1 VKCVIIQRNVGTSSL
16 LDPYAFF
23 SNLWRHR
30 NLIGQFARREI
41 DARYRGT
48 NLGLYWSIVNP
59 LILLLI
65 YTFAFGAVFR
75 MRWPNLHNDGLAAF
89 AIVLFCSLWPFNIFS
104 ECATRASSLVLAV
117 PNFVKRV
124 VFPLEIL
131 AVAQLSSALFHG
143 AISLLVLFA
152 GIWFVF
158 GSVPWTVAL
167 LPIVVLPLITLT
179 LGVTW
184 FLSSLG
190 VFLRDVGQAVGLL
203 VQVLLFTTPIFFPM
217 EAVPEQYRA
226 WLWLNPLTWIVEDVR
241 NTMLWGVQPD
251 WSSLAWRIPLGLAAM
266 LGGYVWFM
274 KSKRG
279 FADVI

>member
-1 VKCVIIQRNVGTSSL
+1 VGTSSL
-16 LDPYAFF
+16 LNPYAFF

-48 NLGLYWSIVNP
+48 HLGFYWSVLTP

-75 MRWPNLHNDGLAAF
+75 MRWPNMQNDGLAAF
-89 AIVLFCSLWPFNIFS
+89 AVVLFCSLWPFNIFS
-104 ECATRASSLVLAV
+104 ECATRASTLVLAV

-131 AVAQLSSALFHG
+131 AIAQLGSTLFFG
-143 AISLLVLFA
+143 MISLVVLLA
-152 GIWFVF
+152 GVWFVF
-158 GSVPWTVAL
+158 GSVPWTVGL
-167 LPIVVLPLITLT
+167 LPIVVLPLISIT

-190 VFLRDVGQAVGLL
+190 VFLRDVGQAVGLV
-203 VQVLLFTTPIFFPM
+203 VQVLLFTTPIFFPI

-226 WLWLNPLTWIVEDVR
+226 WMWLNPLTWIVEDVR
-241 NTMLWGVQPD
+241 NTVLWGVQPD
-251 WSSLAWRIPLGLAAM
+251 WSSLAWRIPLGLAVM

-279 FADVI
+279 FADVL